1 VPQLASAEL
10 RDLETGYRSSD
21 DTLMRLARRSMKAFF
36 SYVMRDEQTGAPVEF
51 APIHETWHRLAD
63 QYDRL
68 MLWAAME
75 SGKTQSL
82 SVARTLWELG
92 RDPTLRFAIISN
104 TSGMAVKI
112 ANQIGKYITQSEELH
127 RVFPHLEPDP
137 TMPWNSEQLTVKRPT
152 LSKDPS
158 VNTLGIG
165 SNTQGAR
172 IDRAVLDDV
181 LNRENTRTQYM
192 RDESQDWYL
201 KTIPGRM
208 TERGRIL
215 GVGNAWNPDDLY
227 HRLVKNP
234 RWKGYKFPILK
245 ADGTSA
251 WPTVW
256 PLDRIERRR
265 QELGPMESMSQLM
278 CQPID
283 DAMSRFK
290 REWIETCL
298 RRGEGKDVVYALRG
312 IPFGCKL
319 YCGVDLAVGRKEHHD
334 RTAFFVLLIHPNGDR
349 QVLWVESGRMLATD
363 IMEKVK
369 DLSLRFGGIFV
380 IENVACFPPDQV
392 VLTQT
397 GYREIAGVQVGDL
410 VMTHMGRWRP
420 VLEVTHRPFV
430 GDLTVVD
437 ARGAPSVRCTPT
449 HAFWVRNSGRVLGP
463 REGKDVG
470 KHRPVGAP
478 GWQSATLLQGG
489 KNGNAH
495 YVCTPIARWPFRQ
508 AMLNLW
514 NRGKRRRLRVNTDLA
529 IFLGLYV
536 AEGSASDAVD
546 QVNLTLNENEQH
558 IVDHAK
564 KVASGVFRANCYETF
579 RPKEHSR
586 RIAIN
591 SVAARKLCVVIGKSS
606 KKCLPWGWM
615 GWPLRTRLAIVRG
628 WLMGDGCLRLSH
640 AGTKWP
646 VVLLSGETISRAWA
660 TQARMSLLEAGYH
673 PTLCRVSLGQRKGTS
688 INGRVITRRHDSW
701 HIALNAEETEKFL
714 RSCTTDV
721 ERSHWGERINRLPK
735 AHEPLTASRT
745 TIVIEEGF
753 AWSKVH
759 KVGNESYEGEVYN
772 LVVGEDHSYVAG
784 DMAVHNC
791 QDYLVQILQGSTAI
805 PIVPFAT
812 GKNKADPT
820 FGLEAMAAEFAAGKW
835 IIPNRGGVCH
845 PEVQEWVNEMLGYNP
860 AAHSGD
866 RLMAAWFAK
875 EGERLSV
882 PVAKPYCGTVRLKL
896 NPL

>member
-1 VPQLASAEL
+1 MPQLATAEL
-10 RDLETGYRSSD
+10 RDLEVGYRSSD
-21 DTLMRLARRSMKAFF
+21 DTLMRLAQRSMKAFF

-63 QYDRL
+63 QHDRL

-380 IENVACFPPDQV
+380 IENVA
-392 VLTQT
+392 
-397 GYREIAGVQVGDL
+397 A
-410 VMTHMGRWRP
+410 
-420 VLEVTHRPFV
+420 
-430 GDLTVVD
+430 
-437 ARGAPSVRCTPT
+437 
-449 HAFWVRNSGRVLGP
+449 
-463 REGKDVG
+463 
-470 KHRPVGAP
+470 
-478 GWQSATLLQGG
+478 
-489 KNGNAH
+489 
-495 YVCTPIARWPFRQ
+495 
-508 AMLNLW
+508 
-514 NRGKRRRLRVNTDLA
+514 
-529 IFLGLYV
+529 
-536 AEGSASDAVD
+536 
-546 QVNLTLNENEQH
+546 
-558 IVDHAK
+558 
-564 KVASGVFRANCYETF
+564 
-579 RPKEHSR
+579 
-586 RIAIN
+586 
-591 SVAARKLCVVIGKSS
+591 
-606 KKCLPWGWM
+606 
-615 GWPLRTRLAIVRG
+615 
-628 WLMGDGCLRLSH
+628 
-640 AGTKWP
+640 
-646 VVLLSGETISRAWA
+646 
-660 TQARMSLLEAGYH
+660 
-673 PTLCRVSLGQRKGTS
+673 
-688 INGRVITRRHDSW
+688 
-701 HIALNAEETEKFL
+701 
-714 RSCTTDV
+714 
-721 ERSHWGERINRLPK
+721 
-735 AHEPLTASRT
+735 
-745 TIVIEEGF
+745 
-753 AWSKVH
+753 
-759 KVGNESYEGEVYN
+759 
-772 LVVGEDHSYVAG
+772 
-784 DMAVHNC
+784 